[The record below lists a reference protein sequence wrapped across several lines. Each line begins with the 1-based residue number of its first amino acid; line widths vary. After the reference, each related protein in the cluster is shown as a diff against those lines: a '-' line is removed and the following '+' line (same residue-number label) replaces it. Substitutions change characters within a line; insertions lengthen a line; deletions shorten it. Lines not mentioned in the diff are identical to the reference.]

1 MKLLLKLTLLLLLL
15 PMTTQAQDRS
25 AITKMDTM
33 ALKLYLREDYKKCAE
48 VLQKQ
53 KNLVAKILTEKDT
66 AYFANLRFQA
76 RCYFR
81 LKDYEKAQKV
91 AKEALDNWEQ
101 NHDLNNRSYI
111 LMLDNYATYLG
122 SGDKPDYEVAL
133 KYAKDALERYEKLQK
148 NDVDMAF
155 ILIHV
160 AENSYDTK
168 KYADALKYEIRALH
182 IYKEIYGEHSDEYI
196 GELEYLA
203 NYYDGNGQAQ
213 KAQEVRDLQE
223 KLSKEKDKGAADLPP
238 MTEFKTADECR
249 AHKDDAMKI
258 IDYYLHHL
266 LTADQMSEAAGY
278 IMNWANTTD
287 LVTINLGEEE
297 AALFTEKGLPYGI
310 AYMAGCSEYALA
322 TDSAEFSKE
331 MFRHAMTRVLNF
343 YHGGNKDL
351 TGKVPYLEKFIKE
364 NDKNGTDAAMALID
378 KYYEK
383 LMKQVNNP
391 KIKRMELGN

>member
-33 ALKLYLREDYKKCAE
+33 AFKLYLREDYKKCAE

-53 KNLVAKILTEKDT
+53 KDLVAKILTEKDT

-81 LKDYEKAQKV
+81 LNDYEKAQKV

-101 NHDLNNRSYI
+101 NHGLNNRNYI

-122 SGDKPDYEVAL
+122 CGDKPDYEAAL

-160 AENSYDTK
+160 AENSYDNK
-168 KYADALKYEIRALH
+168 KYEDALKYEIRALH

-196 GELEYLA
+196 GE
-203 NYYDGNGQAQ
+203 
-213 KAQEVRDLQE
+213 
-223 KLSKEKDKGAADLPP
+223 
-238 MTEFKTADECR
+238 
-249 AHKDDAMKI
+249 
-258 IDYYLHHL
+258 
-266 LTADQMSEAAGY
+266 
-278 IMNWANTTD
+278 
-287 LVTINLGEEE
+287 EE
-297 AALFTEKGLPYGI
+297 AALFTEKELPYGV

-331 MFRHAMTRVLNF
+331 MFRHAMTRMIIF
-343 YHGGNKDL
+343 YHGGNNDL
-351 TGKVPYLEKFIKE
+351 TGKVPYLEKFTKE
-364 NDKNGTDAAMALID
+364 YDKNGIDAVMALID

-383 LMKQVNNP
+383 LMKQVNDP
-391 KIKRMELGN
+391 KIKRLKIGN